1 MWIFIH
7 DSIHDPRPRMPKNAQ
22 DHLSLR
28 KISKKSPKCYEDL
41 SADLCSE
48 SAVCQA
54 EEEEKAELAP
64 PEAMGPGPAVC
75 AENARSAR
83 SARCVSDHI

>member
-54 EEEEKAELAP
+54 EEEEKAELAL

-75 AENARSAR
+75 AENARSAG
-83 SARCVSDHI
+83 CVSDHI